1 MPVVENTSHGVAA
14 TGIIARMQ
22 FDVRAA
28 DLGALNSMT
37 KYPSIPTYH
46 TLESKNGGLIDGETV
61 EFAATVLGTEKVDG
75 TNARIIS
82 LPDGTF
88 LLGSREE
95 LLYAKG
101 DLIGN
106 PAQGIVAA
114 LRAVADTLA
123 PVEDDVVRVH
133 FLEVYGGKVTAA
145 SKQYTGDK
153 VVGFRL
159 FDVAEM
165 PAYRDIL
172 AKDPRQIASWRD
184 DGGQP
189 YLDEDALADTAARDG
204 FELTPRLFEISG
216 AELPTDLVKMRA
228 FLGEHLPETLSA
240 LDESAGGEPEGIV
253 LRTKDRSVIAK
264 ARFQDYDRTL
274 RRRSR

>member
-1 MPVVENTSHGVAA
+1 MEKE
-14 TGIIARMQ
+14 Q
-22 FDVRAA
+22 FDVRAV

-46 TLESKNGGLIDGETV
+46 ALDPKNGSLIEGETV
-61 EFAATVLGTEKVDG
+61 AFPGPVLGTEKVDG

-82 LPDGTF
+82 LSDGNF

-106 PAQGIVAA
+106 PAQGIVSA
-114 LRAVADTLA
+114 LRGVAGALA

-145 SKQYTGDK
+145 SKQYTGNRA
-153 VVGFRL
+153 VGFRL
-159 FDVAEM
+159 FDVAVIADYRAVLRQE
-165 PAYRDIL
+165 PAAIS
-172 AKDPRQIASWRD
+172 AWRD
-184 DGGQP
+184 GGGQP
-189 YLDEDALADTAARDG
+189 YLDEDALTEVAARDG
-204 FELTPRLFEISG
+204 FPLTPRLFQMDG
-216 AELPTDLVKMRA
+216 AELPRDLDKARA
-228 FLGEHLPETLSA
+228 FLAAHLPETLSA
-240 LDESAGGEPEGIV
+240 LDGDAGGQPEGIV
-253 LRTKDRSVIAK
+253 LRGLDRAVIAK
-264 ARFQDYDRTL
+264 ARFADYDRTL

>member
-1 MPVVENTSHGVAA
+1 MEE
-14 TGIIARMQ
+14 Q
-22 FDVRAA
+22 FDVRTA

-46 TLESKNGGLIDGETV
+46 ALDPKNGSLVDGETV
-61 EFAATVLGTEKVDG
+61 AFDGPVLGTEKVDG
-75 TNARIIS
+75 TNARVIS

-114 LRAVADTLA
+114 LRDVASALA
-123 PVEDDVVRVH
+123 PVPGDVVRVH

-145 SKQYTGDK
+145 SKQYTGSK
-153 VVGFRL
+153 SVGFRL
-159 FDVAEM
+159 FDVVEV
-165 PAYRDIL
+165 PGYRAVL
-172 AKDPRQIASWRD
+172 AMDPQRIAAWRD
-184 DGGQP
+184 GGGQP
-189 YLDEDALADTAARDG
+189 YLDEDALTAAAERDG
-204 FELTPRLFEISG
+204 FELTPRLFELP
-216 AELPTDLVKMRA
+216 ATELPTDLVKMRA

-240 LDESAGGEPEGIV
+240 LDEDAGGEPEGIV
-253 LRTKDRSVIAK
+253 LRTKDRAVIAK
-264 ARFQDYDRTL
+264 ARYQDYDRTL

>member
-1 MPVVENTSHGVAA
+1 MEEA
-14 TGIIARMQ
+14 Q

-46 TLESKNGGLIDGETV
+46 TLDPKNGSLIEGETV
-61 EFAATVLGTEKVDG
+61 AFPGPVLGTEKVDG

-82 LPDGTF
+82 LPDGNF

-114 LRAVADTLA
+114 LRDVAAALA
-123 PVEDDVVRVH
+123 PVEGDVVRVH

-159 FDVAEM
+159 FDVAVI
-165 PAYRDIL
+165 ADYRAVL
-172 AKDPRQIASWRD
+172 RQDAAAISAWRD
-184 DGGQP
+184 GGGQP
-189 YLDEDALADTAARDG
+189 YLGEDALAETAARDG
-204 FELTPRLFEISG
+204 FTLTPRLFQVDG
-216 AELPTDLVKMRA
+216 AELPTELDKTRA
-228 FLGEHLPETLSA
+228 FLAEHLPATLSA
-240 LDESAGGEPEGIV
+240 LDDRAGGQPEGIV
-253 LRTKDRSVIAK
+253 LRSPDRAVIAK
-264 ARFQDYDRTL
+264 ARFADYDRTL